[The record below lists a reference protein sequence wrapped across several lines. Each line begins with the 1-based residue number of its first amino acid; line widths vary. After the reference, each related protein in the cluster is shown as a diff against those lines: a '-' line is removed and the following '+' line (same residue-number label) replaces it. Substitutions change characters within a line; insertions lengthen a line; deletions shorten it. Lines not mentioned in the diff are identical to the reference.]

1 MEKWE
6 FIFFP
11 DYGAP
16 SSRVGTVDWI
26 EGTSV
31 IVPDK
36 IIHVIEAITNTSYMY
51 YWRRCGPV
59 WKGSELCICLQCDS
73 CDVIGSNQWR
83 KTPSCVQNFW
93 T

>member
-16 SSRVGTVDWI
+16 SSRVGTMDWI

-36 IIHVIEAITNTSYMY
+36 IIHVIEAITNT
-51 YWRRCGPV
+51 CT
-59 WKGSELCICLQCDS
+59 
-73 CDVIGSNQWR
+73 IGAGVER
-83 KTPSCVQNFW
+83 
-93 T
+93 